1 MKSRRKVVWITL
13 GVVLLFTAILIHGV
27 HRVDPQKIDRLI
39 REGLPVGS
47 DATEVIRFLD
57 SNHIAHFEYV
67 PQFRQLGAFIPDSTI
82 GLAKS
87 QIYID
92 FRFDENGKLVRY
104 EVRELFEVL

>member
-1 MKSRRKVVWITL
+1 MS
-13 GVVLLFTAILIHGV
+13 AILIHGV

-57 SNHIAHFEYV
+57 SNQIAHFEYV
-67 PQFRQLGAFIPDSTI
+67 PKFRNIGAFIPNSTI
-82 GLAKS
+82 GLTKS
-87 QIYID
+87 FIHIN

-104 EVRELFEVL
+104 ELRELFEVL